1 MTEEAAGIWGLVT
14 ETLLSLGEIVVMLPD
29 LLAGAGTF
37 LRATQFGDAT
47 VLFAVTIAWLIFING
62 LLLNILYTVQFL
74 LGYWALRRRGRVKD
88 PLSAWWRFH
97 RQTLPICLIVPAFNE
112 EKTIADNVRSLLAL
126 HYPEFEIV
134 VVNDG
139 SKDKTLDVLV
149 EAFDLELAVRAHE
162 PVLEHAPIRQFY
174 SAQNYPKLLVID
186 KENGGKADALN
197 AGINVARSPLVCAVD
212 ADSILEAD
220 ALLRAVQPFVED
232 FDHIIA
238 VGGSIRV
245 ANGCQVRHGR
255 VRSIGLP
262 TDALS
267 LFQIV
272 EYFRAFLI
280 ARLGWSEL
288 GAMMLISGAF
298 GIFKGSI
305 LLQVGGYS
313 RDLVGEDMEVI
324 VKMHRVMAEGD
335 NEYKMK
341 FVPEP
346 VCWTIAPNRLKD
358 LGGQRKRWER
368 GSLESFFKHRDMMG
382 RPEYGLAGSVGYA
395 NILITDVLGPPLE
408 ILGYFTMPILYGLGM
423 LNFDFF
429 MAYLALTFVY
439 GVFLSVGSL
448 ILAEMQ
454 LRRYPKPW
462 HLLMLTLAAVLENF
476 GYRQI
481 NNWWRVVGWVDYF
494 RGKGGWGKIRREAFE
509 KSG

>member
-1 MTEEAAGIWGLVT
+1 MSEYYAIIRNLMARSIEWLGESSAVVL
-14 ETLLSLGEIVVMLPD
+14 ETLS
-29 LLAGAGTF
+29 GASMF
-37 LRATQFGDAT
+37 LRATQFGDTT
-47 VLFAVTIAWLIFING
+47 VLIAVTVAWLIFING
-62 LLLNILYTVQFL
+62 IVLNALYTVQFL
-74 LGYWALRRRGRVKD
+74 LGYKALRRRGGVKD
-88 PLSAWWRFH
+88 SLSAWWRFH
-97 RQTLPICLIVPAFNE
+97 RQTLPICLIVPAYNE
-112 EKTIADNVRSLLAL
+112 EETVADNVRSLLAL

-134 VVNDG
+134 IVNDG
-139 SKDKTLDVLV
+139 SQDGTLEVLRK
-149 EAFDLELAVRAHE
+149 AFDLKPAVRAYD
-162 PVLEHAPIRQFY
+162 PVLEHAAIRGFY
-174 SAQNYPKLLVID
+174 KADNYPKLLVID

-212 ADSILEAD
+212 ADSILESD

-255 VRSIGLP
+255 VTSIGLP

-298 GIFKGSI
+298 GIFKRSI
-305 LLQVGGYS
+305 LMQVGGYS
-313 RDLVGEDMEVI
+313 RDMVGEDMEII
-324 VKMHRVMAEGD
+324 VKMHRVMGERD
-335 NEYKMK
+335 NDYKMM

-346 VCWTIAPNRLKD
+346 VCWTIAPTRLRD

-382 RPEYGLAGSVGYA
+382 RSEYGVAGSIGYA
-395 NILITDVLGPPLE
+395 NILITDVIGPPLE
-408 ILGYFTMPILYGLGM
+408 VLGYITMPILYGLGM
-423 LNFDFF
+423 LNLDFF
-429 MAYLALTFVY
+429 LAYLAMTFVY

-454 LRRYPKPW
+454 LRRYPKAW
-462 HLLMLTLAAVLENF
+462 HLLVLTAAAILENF

-481 NNWWRVVGWVDYF
+481 NNWWRVVGWVEF
-494 RGKGGWGKIRREAFE
+494 VRGKGGWGKIRRSAFE
-509 KSG
+509 RG